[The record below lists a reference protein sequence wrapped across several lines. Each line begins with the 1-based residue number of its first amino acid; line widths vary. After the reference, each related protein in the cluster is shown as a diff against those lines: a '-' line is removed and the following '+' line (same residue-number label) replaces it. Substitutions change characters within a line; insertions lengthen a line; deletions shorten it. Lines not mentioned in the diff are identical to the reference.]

1 MSSPGIIRM
10 LDFMADNLQA
20 INRYNYGLIVIG
32 RAPQR
37 QPATATLSRPCESV
51 LCSRLADVRIVGQ
64 RIDAMRYFYWEKVRC

>member
-10 LDFMADNLQA
+10 LDFLAGNLQA
-20 INRYNYGLIVIG
+20 INRHNYGLIVVG